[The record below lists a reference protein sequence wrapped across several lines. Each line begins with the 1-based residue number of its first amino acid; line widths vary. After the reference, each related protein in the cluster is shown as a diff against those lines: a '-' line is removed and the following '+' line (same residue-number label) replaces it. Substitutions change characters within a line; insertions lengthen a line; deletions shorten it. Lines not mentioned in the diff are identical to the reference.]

1 MSQKRPMTR
10 RAALTAA
17 LAGAAVATVPAAGAI
32 AAEGADSEI
41 RALGAAI
48 GRLDTT
54 TREIMATR
62 VEPFDD
68 EWHDLVLSDYA
79 AASVFSDESGR
90 ESAVA
95 ECEHL
100 INRGGQLFA
109 RMIALPAQ
117 TQAGRAAKVR
127 TFLAFVANDDWRG
140 PSRNLD
146 WEIDAARKLLGEFA
160 GMSEEELANV

>member
-1 MSQKRPMTR
+1 
-10 RAALTAA
+10 
-17 LAGAAVATVPAAGAI
+17 
-32 AAEGADSEI
+32 
-41 RALGAAI
+41 
-48 GRLDTT
+48 
-54 TREIMATR
+54 MATR

-160 GMSEEELANV
+160 GMSEEELAMSNLAPRRTLDVSWRLAKLYAARLIAWLVKRARL